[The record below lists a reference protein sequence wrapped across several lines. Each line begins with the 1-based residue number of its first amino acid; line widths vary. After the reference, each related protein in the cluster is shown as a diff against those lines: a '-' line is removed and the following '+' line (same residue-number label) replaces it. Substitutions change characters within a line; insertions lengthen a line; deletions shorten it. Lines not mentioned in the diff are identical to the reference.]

1 MSLANLQRN
10 NRVIASMLNDW
21 VHEPDVTTRL
31 VHFDPEFLQNLEEA
45 DLENLVLEAN
55 TVKSGS
61 SMAPALI
68 HQGNAS
74 IQSPPSLRSCYT
86 ESTVTETSVCTGLA
100 GTFGGV
106 PLLEDR
112 HHNGILEIPEVH
124 CRAPMFECTFWFLN
138 CGYTFDNKEEW
149 EVHCASH
156 LRGEEPPQTAQCPLC
171 DWTLTCESGKT
182 AWDMRMEHV
191 AYDHV
196 MQGQTLRTSRPDF
209 HLFEFLWQRR
219 LIDDEDLKELKGG
232 NHNLTHPP
240 RNFVETGGRRRDR
253 DGRRHRTQH
262 VRAPRQPVPRRS

>member
-1 MSLANLQRN
+1 MSLASLQRN
-10 NRVIASMLNDW
+10 NRRIAPMLNNW
-21 VHEPDVTTRL
+21 VDEPDVTTRL
-31 VHFDPEFLQNLEEA
+31 VNFGTEYLQSLYEAGIEDLLETS
-45 DLENLVLEAN
+45 

-68 HQGNAS
+68 HQSNAS
-74 IQSPPSLRSCYT
+74 IHNPPSLRSYCT
-86 ESTVTETSVCTGLA
+86 DSTPTETSICTGLA
-100 GTFGGV
+100 GTFSGV
-106 PLLEDR
+106 PLLVERNND
-112 HHNGILEIPEVH
+112 GILEIPDVV
-124 CRAPMFECTFWFLN
+124 CPTPMFECVFWFLN
-138 CGYTFDNKEEW
+138 CDYTFVDKEEW

-171 DWTLTCESGKT
+171 DWTVTCEFGKM
-182 AWDMRMEHV
+182 AWDMRMEHI

-196 MQGQTLRTSRPDF
+196 MQGQTLQRTSRPDF

-232 NHNLTHPP
+232 NHNLSHPP
-240 RNFVETGGRRRDR
+240 ANFVETAGRRRDR